1 MLIVCQICDGRR
13 ADPCVSSRAHLHTLA
28 VSLFWLRL
36 RHKLLLPT
44 SLLILLWSSSE
55 LREFRHAPTY
65 WAELLQ
71 CDVMTLLISEW
82 GDFIS
87 CDPGPARW
95 HCPCQHY
102 TAHTCSHSESRGLK
116 QVTVMFSTNL
126 ILTSSLSCY
135 FCTLFD
141 PLDIWNGKKQCS
153 FIFSQL

>member
-65 WAELLQ
+65 CAELLHF

-95 HCPCQHY
+95 HCPCQHFSQF
-102 TAHTCSHSESRGLK
+102 TLVLTPSHVESSKSL
-116 QVTVMFSTNL
+116 
-126 ILTSSLSCY
+126 SLSCSPKCWFSLLLY
-135 FCTLFD
+135 PVICVHIFD
-141 PLDIWNGKKQCS
+141 PL
-153 FIFSQL
+153 